1 MPEITLCKI
10 CGKRRAKRPCPV
22 VDGEICTYCC
32 GTEREVSLSCP
43 LECEYLQQAHR
54 HEKAVSISEKDIAN
68 QDIAVTEEFMQSH
81 EELLLFCIYSLLTA
95 ALRTPG
101 AVDSDVVSALAA
113 SIQTHRTLESGLVY
127 ETRAENSIAAS
138 VQTSFAASLEDYQ
151 KLRVERERLSP
162 VRNAEIIAVLVFLHR
177 VGQQSQNGRPRGRMF
192 LDLLRHMVA
201 ERGAESR
208 ESRIIL

>member
-1 MPEITLCKI
+1 M
-10 CGKRRAKRPCPV
+10 
-22 VDGEICTYCC
+22 
-32 GTEREVSLSCP
+32 
-43 LECEYLQQAHR
+43 QQAHR

-101 AVDSDVVSALAA
+101 AVDSDVVAALAA
-113 SIQTHRTLESGLVY
+113 SIQTRRTLESGLVY